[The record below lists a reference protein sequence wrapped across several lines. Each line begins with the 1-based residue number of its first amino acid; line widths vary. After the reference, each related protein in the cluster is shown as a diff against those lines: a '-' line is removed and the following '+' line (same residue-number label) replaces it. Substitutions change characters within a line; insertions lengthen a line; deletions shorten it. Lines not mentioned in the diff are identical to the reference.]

1 MVQRYRV
8 AAGLSQEELASRAGL
23 SRRCIADLE
32 RGARRSPYP
41 ATLRRLADALDLHDL
56 ARKDLLTV
64 ARRQAPLSQDQASR
78 SPSRSS
84 TIEAE
89 DLQTRVVDSRP
100 RLAFEPR
107 DGQSLFEIHYATRA
121 DGARTAFGVA
131 GSGPVLLIPPGVIS
145 HLEFWDAAPGV
156 TTFLRPLTEHRTV
169 VLYDRHGC
177 GLSHRERT
185 DFTAEDDMQDIEA
198 VVHEINP
205 SQIDLFGHSWGALPA
220 ATYAARHP
228 ERIRRLILYG
238 PGVPL
243 SEAAPPDSPVYA
255 RRAAMAAL
263 RRADPDL
270 FVRSLL
276 MRAFPDGADEDNF
289 RIFVRMVTIAASPEM
304 QDCLETVRFDG
315 HLILGEIQV
324 PTLVLHRRDDQ
335 LAPFSSGEYFAQHIP
350 GARFIPLQG
359 NIHFPW
365 QGDWRSVVAPV
376 LEFLLGQDYQVV
388 R

>member
-64 ARRQAPLSQDQASR
+64 ARRQGALFHDQASS
-78 SPSRSS
+78 SPSQSS
-84 TIEAE
+84 IRGIE
-89 DLQTRVVDSRP
+89 DPQTHVVDRRP

-107 DGQSLFEIHYATRA
+107 DGGLSLFEIHYATRS

-131 GSGPVLLIPPGVIS
+131 GSGPLLLIPPGVIS
-145 HLEFWDAAPGV
+145 HLEFWEAAPGV
-156 TTFLRPLTEHRTV
+156 TTFLRPLIEHRTV

-198 VVHEINP
+198 VVREINP

-243 SEAAPPDSPVYA
+243 SEVAPPDSPVYA

-270 FVRSLL
+270 FVRALL
-276 MRAFPDGADEDNF
+276 MRAFPSGADEDNF

-304 QDCLETVRFDG
+304 QDCLETVSFDG
-315 HLILGEIQV
+315 QLNLSEIQV

-350 GARFIPLQG
+350 GARFVPLQG

-365 QGDWRSVVAPV
+365 QGDWRSVVTPV
-376 LEFLLGQDYQVV
+376 LEFLLGDDFSG